1 MKSAREMF
9 IEEGGRWIETSNWI
23 SVTIYDDNA
32 GNTTKVFEV
41 NKKKK
46 NIKWIIDDK
55 ILELNHKMIE
65 ALYKLI
71 KELEDKNE

>member
-23 SVTIYDDNA
+23 SVTIYDDNT
-32 GNTTKVFEV
+32 GNTTKEFEV

-46 NIKWIIDDK
+46 I
-55 ILELNHKMIE
+55 
-65 ALYKLI
+65 
-71 KELEDKNE
+71 

>member
-23 SVTIYDDNA
+23 SVTIYDDNT
-32 GNTTKVFEV
+32 GNTTKEFEV

-46 NIKWIIDDK
+46 NIKWIIDGK

-65 ALYKLI
+65 AFYKLI
-71 KELEDKNE
+71 KELEDKK